1 MANFIK
7 ISYTGRL
14 EDGKVFDTTSEK
26 TAKDEGIYDDKRRYA
41 PLLVVVGQGQVIKGL
56 DEALV
61 GMKVGDK
68 KKVEIPAEKA
78 YGKKNPELV
87 RIIPL
92 SKFKEQKMNPFPGM
106 PLEIDGRIARVQTVA
121 GGRVR
126 VDFNHELAGRALIFE
141 VKVDSEAESDEDK
154 IRFLLERDFESSEG
168 FEFKKKGAELSMSI
182 PDRAY
187 KDRNALLRKA
197 AFSAESFQYLGV
209 EKITYSEV
217 WEKAKEKT

>member
-1 MANFIK
+1 MTNFIK

-56 DEALV
+56 DEALD

-68 KKVEIPAEKA
+68 KKVDIPSEKA

-87 RIIPL
+87 RIVPL
-92 SKFKEQKMNPFPGM
+92 SKFKEQKMTPFPGM
-106 PLEIDGRIARVQTVA
+106 PLEIDGRIAHVQTVA

-126 VDFNHELAGRALIFE
+126 VDFNHELAGRTLTFE
-141 VKVDSEAESDEDK
+141 VKVEEEAESDEDK
-154 IRFLLERDFESSEG
+154 IKFLLERDFESPDG
-168 FEFKKKGAELSMSI
+168 FEFKRKGDELTMTI

-197 AFSAESFQYLGV
+197 AFSAESFQYLGLT
-209 EKITYSEV
+209 KITFSEV